1 MLHENDMA
9 NGGCEFLRFFQTTP
23 QDLISGG
30 LYTAL
35 AVAFYPGPFRPVSI
49 ALARN
54 VLANTGSTTLL
65 TIMKR
70 MSQIITKKMSR
81 SKKGLAVTSVAANI
95 RLRV

>member
-1 MLHENDMA
+1 M
-9 NGGCEFLRFFQTTP
+9 RFFQTTP

-35 AVAFYPGPFRPVSI
+35 AVAFYPGPFRP

>member
-1 MLHENDMA
+1 M
-9 NGGCEFLRFFQTTP
+9 P

-65 TIMKR
+65 TTMMRQQR
-70 MSQIITKKMSR
+70 MSQTITIKKMSR
-81 SKKGLAVTSVAANI
+81 SGWL
-95 RLRV
+95 